1 MHELLKIKQKIDK
14 CKLLIFD
21 FDGVLVD
28 SVEVKTDAFAS
39 LYDSYGLQIVK
50 KVRDHQKNNGGMSRF
65 EKFKYY
71 HQNFLNQEVSQEIV
85 DNLSK
90 KFSKLVF
97 DKVVSSSEIKFS
109 TEFLKKYSKSNK
121 ILAINSATPELELK
135 KIVRARGLNDYF
147 SHILGSPASK
157 LDNIFKILKICKFS
171 KDDAIFF
178 GDSNSDIDA
187 AINAKID
194 FIGVGNIIKRD
205 ERITNMNYSCIEDFK
220 QIMEI

>member
-1 MHELLKIKQKIDK
+1 MNELLKIKQKIDK

-39 LYDSYGLQIVK
+39 LYDAYGLQIVK
-50 KVRDHQKNNGGMSRF
+50 KVRGHQINNGGMSRF

-71 HQNFLNQEVSQEIV
+71 HQNFLNQEVSQETV

-97 DKVVSSSEIKFS
+97 DKVVSTSEIKSS
-109 TEFLKKYSKSNK
+109 TEFLKKYSKSK
-121 ILAINSATPELELK
+121 ILVINSATPELELK
-135 KIVRARGLNDYF
+135 KIIRARELEDYF
-147 SHILGSPASK
+147 SHVLGSPASK
-157 LDNIFKILKICKFS
+157 LENISTILKICNCS
-171 KDDAIFF
+171 KEDAIFF

-194 FIGVGNIIKRD
+194 FIGVGNSIRRD
-205 ERITNMNYSCIEDFK
+205 ERIISMNYSWIRDFQ
-220 QIMEI
+220 QILEI